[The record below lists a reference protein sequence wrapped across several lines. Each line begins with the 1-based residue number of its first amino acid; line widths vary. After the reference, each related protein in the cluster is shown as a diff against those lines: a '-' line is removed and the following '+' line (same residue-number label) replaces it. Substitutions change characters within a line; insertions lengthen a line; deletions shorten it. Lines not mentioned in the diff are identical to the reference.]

1 MLFFLKTPLNTL
13 NVLSHKKIFQILKFN
28 TSDYSNIE
36 IFNYGVNNKDE
47 IRDFYIPIKN
57 SGMGSSK
64 KILKNFYKEKVSL
77 NKLDSNNFRNVGFI
91 KVDVEG
97 SEYEVLKSLD
107 DIIKTSKPLISF
119 ELNRNNTDRKKIID
133 LLKNYGYYDF
143 LVPEDYKFQ
152 NNRIIRIFKMSFKQ
166 LS

>member
-1 MLFFLKTPLNTL
+1 
-13 NVLSHKKIFQILKFN
+13 
-28 TSDYSNIE
+28 
-36 IFNYGVNNKDE
+36 
-47 IRDFYIPIKN
+47 
-57 SGMGSSK
+57 MGSSK

-152 NNRIIRIFKMSFKQ
+152 NNRIIRIFKSVFSNSLVKISDAELLNHNNSFTLVSTYNKN
-166 LS
+166 SDFRFIKT